1 MSASLSATRPKRAA
15 AAETAIKI
23 NASLKAEAA
32 KPEPEADA
40 QTLKKAKANDAAT
53 AKKANTKGAATAK
66 KANTKGAA
74 TMNPAPFKL
83 ERYFGLHEFSAK
95 VLLSS
100 SDVESLS
107 LKQLLQLSTD
117 ASDTASLQLWE
128 DLSLGY
134 TESQGHPEFLA
145 EIAKTYSDAVRP
157 EHVLE
162 VAPEEGILIAMS
174 TCAAARGRR
183 PN

>member
-40 QTLKKAKANDAAT
+40 QTLKKAKAND
-53 AKKANTKGAATAK
+53 AATAK

>member
-1 MSASLSATRPKRAA
+1 MSASPSATRPKRAA

-40 QTLKKAKANDAAT
+40 PTLKKAKANDVAA
-53 AKKANTKGAATAK
+53 AK

-174 TCAAARGRR
+174 TCAAARGGR